1 MANQDP
7 VDEEYEKLKKR
18 RLDVVGAGPSSSPDE
33 PEPHLLEGEGL
44 GPPVDAV
51 DPAILRDRIVQTLK
65 TIYDPEIPLNIYEL
79 GLIYDLDVD
88 QNGNVYVKMTL
99 TAPAC
104 PVAGE
109 LVQEVHD
116 RTRTVPGVRRAKT
129 ELVWDPPW
137 TRDRLS
143 MEAQLELCLL

>member
-1 MANQDP
+1 MSNHDP

-18 RLDVVGAGPSSSPDE
+18 RLDVIGGASSRE
-33 PEPHLLEGEGL
+33 PEPHHLDDEGL
-44 GPPVDAV
+44 GPPVDPV
-51 DPAILRDRIVQTLK
+51 DPAVLKDRIIQILK

-79 GLIYDLDVD
+79 GLIYNLDV
-88 QNGNVYVKMTL
+88 NPEGLVNVKMTL

-116 RTRTVPGVRRAKT
+116 RVRTLPGVRRAKT

-143 MEAQLELCLL
+143 MEAQLELGLL

>member
-1 MANQDP
+1 MSNQDP

-18 RLDVVGAGPSSSPDE
+18 RLDVVGGAPPTDE
-33 PEPHLLEGEGL
+33 PEPHVLDGEGL
-44 GPPVDAV
+44 GPPVDPV
-51 DPAILRDRIVQTLK
+51 DPAILKDRVVQILK

-79 GLIYDLDVD
+79 GLIYDLDVGAD
-88 QNGNVYVKMTL
+88 GVVHIKMTL

-116 RTRTVPGVRRAKT
+116 RTRTLPGVRRAKT

-143 MEAQLELCLL
+143 MEAQLELGLL

>member
-1 MANQDP
+1 MSNKDP

-18 RLDVVGAGPSSSPDE
+18 RLDVIGGVHPSEE
-33 PEPHLLEGEGL
+33 PEPHVLDGEGL
-44 GPPVDAV
+44 GPPVDPV
-51 DPAILRDRIVQTLK
+51 DPALLKDRVIQILK

-79 GLIYDLDVD
+79 GLIYDLDVTAE
-88 QNGNVYVKMTL
+88 GVVSIKMTL

-116 RTRTVPGVRRAKT
+116 RTRTLPGVRRART

-143 MEAQLELCLL
+143 MEAQLELGLL

>member
-1 MANQDP
+1 MSNQDP
-7 VDEEYEKLKKR
+7 VDEEYERLKKR
-18 RLDVVGAGPSSSPDE
+18 RLDVVGSSSAPDATE
-33 PEPHLLEGEGL
+33 AHLLEGEGL

-51 DPAILRDRIVQTLK
+51 DPAILRDRIIQILK

-88 QNGNVYVKMTL
+88 TKGNVYVKMTL

-116 RTRTVPGVRRAKT
+116 RTRTVPGV
-129 ELVWDPPW
+129 
-137 TRDRLS
+137 
-143 MEAQLELCLL
+143 

>member
-1 MANQDP
+1 MANEDS

-18 RLDVVGAGPSSSPDE
+18 RLDVIGGGPATDE
-33 PEPHLLEGEGL
+33 PEPHVLDGEGL

-51 DPAILRDRIVQTLK
+51 DPAILRDRIVQILK

-79 GLIYDLDVD
+79 GLIYDLDVSKE
-88 QNGNVYVKMTL
+88 GNVYVKMTL

-143 MEAQLELCLL
+143 MEAQLELGLL

>member
-1 MANQDP
+1 MANEDSI
-7 VDEEYEKLKKR
+7 DEEYEKLKKR
-18 RLDVVGAGPSSSPDE
+18 RLDVVGSGAAPEE
-33 PEPHLLEGEGL
+33 PETHLLDGEGL
-44 GPPVDAV
+44 GPPVDPV
-51 DPAILRDRIVQTLK
+51 DPAILRDRIVQILK

-88 QNGNVYVKMTL
+88 TGGSVSIKMTL

-143 MEAQLELCLL
+143 MEAQLELGLL

>member
-1 MANQDP
+1 MSNHDP
-7 VDEEYEKLKKR
+7 VDEEYERLKRR
-18 RLDVVGAGPSSSPDE
+18 RLDVVPSGAALEES
-33 PEPHLLEGEGL
+33 EPHALEGEGL
-44 GPPVDAV
+44 GPPVDPV
-51 DPAILRDRIVQTLK
+51 DPAVLRDRIVQVLK

-79 GLIYDLDVD
+79 GLIYDLDVGAD
-88 QNGNVYVKMTL
+88 GFVYVKMTL

-109 LVQEVHD
+109 LVQEVFD

-129 ELVWDPPW
+129 ELTWDPPW

-143 MEAQLELCLL
+143 MEAQLELGLL

>member
-1 MANQDP
+1 MTMTNEDP

-18 RLDVVGAGPSSSPDE
+18 RLDVIGGSGHDA
-33 PEPHLLEGEGL
+33 PEPHLLDGEGL

-51 DPAILRDRIVQTLK
+51 APAILRDRIVQILK

-88 QNGNVYVKMTL
+88 PDGNVHIKMTL

-143 MEAQLELCLL
+143 MEAQLELGLL

>member
-1 MANQDP
+1 MANEDP

-18 RLDVVGAGPSSSPDE
+18 RLDVLGGAPAQEDV
-33 PEPHLLEGEGL
+33 EPHVLEGEGL
-44 GPPVDAV
+44 GPPVDPV
-51 DPAILRDRIVQTLK
+51 EPAILRDRVVQILK
-65 TIYDPEIPLNIYEL
+65 TVYDPEIPLNIYEL

-88 QNGNVYVKMTL
+88 REGNVYIKMTL

-109 LVQEVHD
+109 LVREVHD

-143 MEAQLELCLL
+143 MEAQLELGLL

>member
-1 MANQDP
+1 MSNQDP

-18 RLDVVGAGPSSSPDE
+18 RLDVVGSGSP
-33 PEPHLLEGEGL
+33 PEAPEAHLLDGEGL
-44 GPPVDAV
+44 GPPVDPV
-51 DPAILRDRIVQTLK
+51 DPAILRDRVVQILK

-88 QNGNVYVKMTL
+88 RSGNVYIKMTL

-143 MEAQLELCLL
+143 MEAQLELGLL

>member
-1 MANQDP
+1 MSNQDP
-7 VDEEYEKLKKR
+7 IDEEYEKLNKR
-18 RLDVVGAGPSSSPDE
+18 RLDVIGGVNAADE
-33 PEPHLLEGEGL
+33 PEPHMLDAEGL
-44 GPPVDAV
+44 GPPVDPV
-51 DPAILRDRIVQTLK
+51 DPAVLKDRIVQILK

-79 GLIYDLDVD
+79 GLIYDLDVSAD
-88 QNGNVYVKMTL
+88 GVVYIKMTL

-143 MEAQLELCLL
+143 MEAQLELGLL

>member
-18 RLDVVGAGPSSSPDE
+18 RLDVVGGASAHEDA
-33 PEPHLLEGEGL
+33 EPHTLDGEGL
-44 GPPVDAV
+44 GPPVDPV
-51 DPAILRDRIVQTLK
+51 DPVILRDRIVQVLK
-65 TIYDPEIPLNIYEL
+65 TVYDPEIPLNIYEL
-79 GLIYDLDVD
+79 GLIYDLDID
-88 QNGNVYVKMTL
+88 RQGNVYIKMTL

-143 MEAQLELCLL
+143 MEAQLELGLL